1 MLLLPRQLLLERRP
15 AGLPKQLILISV
27 LTFLRKS
34 LLQGLCSSRIIHPES
49 NIHGMSSISGTDVT
63 GKQNHY
69 SFCLCMMFMAQ
80 LIMGHDI
87 PVPIRRRRHLPS
99 RKKGA
104 NKKKTTTTSA
114 DPRTNHSKETNG
126 MLDRCE

>member
-99 RKKGA
+99 RKREQIRRRRRPLLPTPEQTIRKVPKGLSL
-104 NKKKTTTTSA
+104 N
-114 DPRTNHSKETNG
+114 
-126 MLDRCE
+126 